1 MHALLNNEE
10 KRFDKLQHPFHAE
23 NLQQAIGERK
33 KKNFLYPTRDSTYK
47 NLDMFNG
54 QCQKHSL

>member
-23 NLQQAIGERK
+23 NLKQAIGERK
-33 KKNFLYPTRDSTYK
+33 KQLPLPNK
-47 NLDMFNG
+47 G
-54 QCQKHSL
+54 